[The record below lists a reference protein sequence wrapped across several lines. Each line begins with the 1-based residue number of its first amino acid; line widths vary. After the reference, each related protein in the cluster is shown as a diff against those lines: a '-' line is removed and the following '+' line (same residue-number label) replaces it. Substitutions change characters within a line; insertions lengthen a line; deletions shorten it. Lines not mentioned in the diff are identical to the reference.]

1 MKKVILLD
9 GSGFLYRSYHALPP
23 LNDADGHNVNTIYGF
38 FRMLLRL
45 FHEKP
50 DYFAIVWDSPGKTI
64 RHEQF
69 QDYKANRPKMPDEF
83 KWQINMVSQLVDEIG
98 IVNFR
103 VPTYEADDIIYSL
116 VNNFNDGET
125 MILIESLDK
134 DLKQLLDKNI
144 YLSNNSKSEIVSKD
158 LFVTE
163 FGFEPVYMLDYL
175 SLIGDASDNIPGVKG
190 IGKVTALDL
199 IKKYST
205 IENIYNNIDE
215 INGKVKENLMI
226 SKDIAFKSKEL
237 VLLHTVPGIGDVKIS
252 DLKFDFDFN
261 KFEEIL
267 VEKYSFKSIG
277 KSLIE
282 VKKKYQCGDQL
293 CLF

>member
-9 GSGFLYRSYHALPP
+9 GSWFLYRSYHALPP
-23 LNDADGHNVNTIYGF
+23 LNDADWHNVNTIYWF

-50 DYFAIVWDSPGKTI
+50 DYFAIVWDSPWKTI

-83 KWQINMVSQLVDEIG
+83 KWQINMVSQLVDEIW

-116 VNNFNDGET
+116 VNNFNDWET

-163 FGFEPVYMLDYL
+163 FWFEPVYMLDYL
-175 SLIGDASDNIPGVKG
+175 SLIGDASDNIPWVKW
-190 IGKVTALDL
+190 IWKVTALDL

-215 INGKVKENLMI
+215 INWKVKENLMI

-237 VLLHTVPGIGDVKIS
+237 VLLHTVPWIWDVKIS

-267 VEKYSFKSIG
+267 VEKYSFKSIW

-282 VKKKYQCGDQL
+282 VKKKYQCWDQL